1 MARRI
6 VPELISPTQAS
17 AVHPAFEA
25 AAEQAPNLRFNL
37 KEQAE
42 LAKSLLEPGR
52 KLYVDISQESKVN
65 WRKLQLAAGVQKQRP
80 QQKTTLAVPLDK
92 ASMPQMQRLEPDSDD
107 SASEPEGRQA
117 NPGLGSALQEAH
129 AGQRSPAAH
138 SGHGSHV
145 VCLAVNQGGESDASG
160 QHSGHHSDY
169 YENDDGFI
177 DDTEVHEFFGGDWHK
192 PKHSGFYI
200 NQGDIEKTDELLL
213 SDDPDPESKR
223 KRKLKPKQGQ
233 MGSPSQPG
241 LRAEFREVMGKDGRM
256 KKVRRK
262 VKPVADGTPLAKKP
276 KPNKE
281 GVDGKTPKPA
291 RRPAQAAATDAAA
304 TAAPQGMPWSP
315 DPAQRLPPWEAS
327 KPVSPQTAAPTSLAA
342 AAPQPAPTPEE
353 DKMSLAALAAGVTPA
368 KAARDL
374 TASLPTSPS
383 AGLGPPLPAPAPVRT
398 PLTGKKRPRD
408 GTEGYE
414 IPSDVKQLLDQ
425 LKAQAE
431 ALGLPQDGKAPS
443 DDPSQPGEDK
453 APKKLPPQ
461 LNPLLAKLARAA
473 ARENELHP
481 GARTVIANAAYSFL
495 HPWSHKGNMA
505 VRLKKLHES
514 AQARYDK
521 SKEGLVNAVAQ
532 QPPGLSQPKPKPI
545 GYDDDF
551 ATLPGATPSQQAAP
565 AVSASGEAA
574 SAAAAAAAG
583 SNGLVWDKAQALAL
597 HNYVASLLDL
607 QGGREDNPSMWQD
620 VAAKSDLWGGCRPT
634 ASELKHVYD
643 QNKGLYAQAEG
654 EFQPRKQSRKPRP
667 ASGNLDPG
675 GASGTLGQYLPPT
688 HLSHILPEDD
698 SIMWRQP
705 TPQEPLLPPPTQT
718 PSESPS
724 LSPQPPQPPPTGAP
738 LGAATSSAIL
748 MPIQQEQSLTG
759 QVAPAQRPVPGLP
772 LQQWP
777 PSNAGGALVPTGV
790 EAASS
795 GRQHST
801 AAQPIGALQPH
812 VSRAP
817 LPTAGALVAQ
827 PSDGL
832 SQGLQ
837 LSQGSL
843 VAAGLPPG
851 APVNQPDPSGDG
863 APSREEFLQYGV
875 DHGGDRTLLAQG
887 LSSCRDTSVKSNAY
901 KVLLRAGPKGLKVAQ
916 ILDAACDLR
925 LVEEGW
931 ASNRASRASQ
941 ISNAMR
947 NTPLFVHVGDHK
959 YAIATFPGVQL
970 VPLKSAPGKN
980 SGEKTAVAE
989 GTGRKAEEAA
999 TTTAR
1004 QDGDGSSL
1012 ARSSSVLESHNSD
1025 MASMLAASSNPSMA
1039 PILPLPAQ
1047 LSLFTGP
1054 PILTA
1059 ALNQA
1064 IGHGHLQQPSL
1075 PSDHEGVSS
1084 HMQSMQSLL
1093 HGDEPALQPGPT

>member
-1 MARRI
+1 MMGIEYMLANAQTLGSRR
-6 VPELISPTQAS
+6 SSQTC
-17 AVHPAFEA
+17 
-25 AAEQAPNLRFNL
+25 
-37 KEQAE
+37 
-42 LAKSLLEPGR
+42 R
-52 KLYVDISQESKVN
+52 KLCI
-65 WRKLQLAAGVQKQRP
+65 A
-80 QQKTTLAVPLDK
+80 
-92 ASMPQMQRLEPDSDD
+92 
-107 SASEPEGRQA
+107 
-117 NPGLGSALQEAH
+117 
-129 AGQRSPAAH
+129 
-138 SGHGSHV
+138 
-145 VCLAVNQGGESDASG
+145 
-160 QHSGHHSDY
+160 
-169 YENDDGFI
+169 
-177 DDTEVHEFFGGDWHK
+177 
-192 PKHSGFYI
+192 
-200 NQGDIEKTDELLL
+200 
-213 SDDPDPESKR
+213 
-223 KRKLKPKQGQ
+223 
-233 MGSPSQPG
+233 
-241 LRAEFREVMGKDGRM
+241 
-256 KKVRRK
+256 
-262 VKPVADGTPLAKKP
+262 
-276 KPNKE
+276 
-281 GVDGKTPKPA
+281 
-291 RRPAQAAATDAAA
+291 
-304 TAAPQGMPWSP
+304 
-315 DPAQRLPPWEAS
+315 
-327 KPVSPQTAAPTSLAA
+327 
-342 AAPQPAPTPEE
+342 
-353 DKMSLAALAAGVTPA
+353 
-368 KAARDL
+368 
-374 TASLPTSPS
+374 
-383 AGLGPPLPAPAPVRT
+383 
-398 PLTGKKRPRD
+398 
-408 GTEGYE
+408 
-414 IPSDVKQLLDQ
+414 
-425 LKAQAE
+425 
-431 ALGLPQDGKAPS
+431 
-443 DDPSQPGEDK
+443 
-453 APKKLPPQ
+453 
-461 LNPLLAKLARAA
+461 
-473 ARENELHP
+473 

-521 SKEGLVNAVAQ
+521 SKEGLVNAVVQ
-532 QPPGLSQPKPKPI
+532 QPPGPHRANLAGMSQPKPKPI

-565 AVSASGEAA
+565 AVSASGEGA
-574 SAAAAAAAG
+574 SAAAAGAAG
-583 SNGLVWDKAQALAL
+583 SSGLVWDKAQTLAL
-597 HNYVASLLDL
+597 HNYVVSLLDL

-620 VAAKSDLWGGCRPT
+620 VAAKSDLWGGCKPT

-654 EFQPRKQSRKPRP
+654 AFQPRKRSRKSRP

-675 GASGTLGQYLPPT
+675 GASGTL
-688 HLSHILPEDD
+688 DD
-698 SIMWRQP
+698 SITWRQP
-705 TPQEPLLPPPTQT
+705 TPQEPLLPPPSQT
-718 PSESPS
+718 PSDSPS
-724 LSPQPPQPPPTGAP
+724 LSPQPPQAPPTGGP
-738 LGAATSSAIL
+738 LSAATSSATL
-748 MPIQQEQSLTG
+748 MPIQQEQYATG
-759 QVAPAQRPVPGLP
+759 QAAPTQRPVQGLP

-777 PSNAGGALVPTGV
+777 PSNAGGALVPTGA

-812 VSRAP
+812 VPRAP

-837 LSQGSL
+837 HSQGSL

-851 APVNQPDPSGDG
+851 APVNQPDLPSGEG
-863 APSREEFLQYGV
+863 APSREDFLQYGV

-916 ILDAACDLR
+916 ILDAACSLR

-959 YAIATFPGVQL
+959 YAIAAFPGVQL
-970 VPLKSAPGKN
+970 VPLKSASGKN
-980 SGEKTAVAE
+980 SGEKAAVAE
-989 GTGRKAEEAA
+989 STDRKAEEAP

-1012 ARSSSVLESHNSD
+1012 ARSGSVLESHNSD

-1064 IGHGHLQQPSL
+1064 IGQGQLQQPSL
-1075 PSDHEGVSS
+1075 PSEVVPS

-1093 HGDEPALQPGPT
+1093 HDDEPALQPGPT